1 MNLEKNF
8 AVNLCPQRKKK
19 SPPTIQ
25 TIVIC
30 LYTRNIGSFLEYFIR
45 WFGVGRVGSKDYQK
59 KRIIIKTKNKKYRRP
74 NFLLIMQLTTN

>member
-8 AVNLCPQRKKK
+8 AVNLCIPQRKKK

-30 LYTRNIGSFLEYFIR
+30 SYTRNIGSFLEYFIC
-45 WFGVGRVGSKDYQK
+45 WFGVGRVGSKNYQK
-59 KRIIIKTKNKKYRRP
+59 KNNNKNQEHK
-74 NFLLIMQLTTN
+74 I